1 MDDHEIIENMVS
13 GMLKN
18 VYTALPARITAVD
31 PEKMKVKAVIVRTEA
46 ADKLET
52 YWLPLRSLYA
62 GEDHGLCMIPYVD
75 DECIVMFQDKNFN
88 DAFVLPMSFNQ
99 ENAVPPTTPEGKL
112 KIGDILL
119 QHKTGTYVYI
129 NPEGFVEVFEKA
141 GNKIRMTDGYIQTV
155 TRDGQEVQT
164 QNRCNVSSG
173 SDKVLK
179 QWTLLKTGSETL
191 VLQDKRE
198 LGEVADKSTETN
210 TVPSSPSTLDRG
222 NTKESAEAME
232 DYLDRSPTIPY
243 RDYHGLKYI
252 QLDSI
257 TGGTNYQRMG
267 TEVSGD
273 SNPRNLDVHDGQA
286 PLQSFEHVL
295 HNPVRQA
302 MAFFRSRVSN
312 DGVDLSCI
320 VTRQMGGKQVR
331 TGFEMY
337 IDNTSAQFLINGID
351 YFYQMDPNG
360 FKYNEELKHL
370 QEEITEVFALR
381 DYPVEDE

>member
-31 PEKMKVKAVIVRTEA
+31 PEKMKVKAIISRTEA
-46 ADKLET
+46 GDKLET

-62 GEDHGLCMIPYVD
+62 GENHGLCMIPYVD
-75 DECIVMFQDKNFN
+75 DECIVVFQDKNFN
-88 DAFVLPMSFNQ
+88 DAFVLPMCFNQ
-99 ENAVPPTTPEGKL
+99 ENATPPTTPEGKL

-164 QNRCNVSSG
+164 QNKCNVSDG

-198 LGEVADKSTETN
+198 LGSVSDKSEKTG
-210 TVPSSPSTLDRG
+210 TVPSEEFTLDRH
-222 NTKESAEAME
+222 NTKESAVAME
-232 DYLDRSPTIPY
+232 EYLKRSSEIPY
-243 RDYHGLKYI
+243 RDYHGMKYI
-252 QLDSI
+252 QSDPI
-257 TGGTNYQRMG
+257 TGGVNYQKIGM
-267 TEVSGD
+267 EVSGKA
-273 SNPRNLDVHDGQA
+273 NPKNLDVHEGKD
-286 PLQSFEHVL
+286 PLQSFEHIIQ
-295 HNPVRQA
+295 NPFRQS
-302 MAFFRSRVSN
+302 MALFRAQITQDSVH
-312 DGVDLSCI
+312 LSCLI
-320 VTRQMGGKQVR
+320 TRQMGGKQVK
-331 TGFEMY
+331 TGFDAF
-337 IDNTSAQFLINGID
+337 IDDNEAVFTLNDID
-351 YFYQMDPNG
+351 YQYTMDPLG
-360 FKYNEELKHL
+360 HRYNEELAHL
-370 QEEITEVFALR
+370 KEELKEVFELR
-381 DYPVEDE
+381 DYPVEK